1 MAIPSFFKL
10 AFPAERSKLRLRWPP
25 EPGIYLTGK
34 HSNYERQKWK
44 SLNFPSYYR
53 QLEFFC
59 ERDLTPD
66 KWKEICSMS
75 FAFRASLCF
84 LALSFNFVS
93 LALAQAPPD
102 LKAPAAK
109 HSDDESSLRAL
120 AEAFFSGWAARD
132 LDGFLRLWSAQSPE
146 LEARR
151 KETQELF
158 ARSERIELRG
168 LAIRAVKMDGDQAR
182 VRLEVD
188 ALVIEAGTGKEKAGY
203 GKMMRELRCVKEAGA
218 WKVWREASAYDELAA
233 ALAAAKSDQEREALL
248 AEEKDLAS
256 AELSQALHA
265 KARRQ
270 GSYPQA
276 LTIFRLA
283 QRVGEQVGAQ
293 LEVGNALMGI
303 GYVYSSQGDYAKA
316 LEHLQQCMAILEPLG
331 NKAGVGR
338 ALNNIGNVHR
348 YQGDYAM
355 ALEYYGKSLTISE
368 SLGNK
373 SGTADALGNIGV
385 VYSIQG
391 NLARALYYYKKSLAV
406 DEAAGDK
413 LGIAINLGNIGVIHR
428 KQGAYEQALEHYR
441 KSQAVSE
448 AIGDKI
454 GIAQMLN
461 NIGVVH
467 RFKDDYAQ
475 ALEHY
480 RKSLAIREEL
490 GDNRGIAS
498 ALHAIGTVHELQGD
512 YARALEHY
520 QKGLS
525 MDEAMGDKDG
535 IASALHTIG
544 VVHRKQGRYSEAL
557 DFAERATTIARQ
569 IGAFDVLWE
578 TRLNAGSAYR
588 ALNQSDRARLS
599 FDEAIAVIEAMRAQ
613 VAGGEREQQGF
624 FENKLS
630 PYHAM
635 VDLLV
640 ARNSPTEALTFAER
654 AKARAL
660 LDMLYSGRVN
670 IVKAMTGQEQERERT
685 LRAELISLNMQVAR
699 ANQQDKPDQA
709 GVGELKSL
717 REKAR
722 LNYEAFQTSL
732 YAAHP
737 ELKVQRGEAQ
747 VIKAEEIAELAPDA
761 GSALLEYVVMD
772 NVTYLFTVTKDV
784 GTAKAEV
791 RAYTLPVKRDDL
803 SKQTETF
810 RRQLAARD
818 LGFRGSAA
826 NLYALLIKPAEAQL
840 RGKTSIVIAPDGK
853 LWDLPFQ
860 ALLSGPQRF
869 LIEDAAISYTP
880 SLTALREMM
889 KRRKNQDANPAPATL
904 LALGNPKLGQETL
917 DGAALALRGEKLDPL
932 PEAEQEVKAL
942 RRLYGV
948 SQSKVYVGAE
958 AREDRVKN
966 EAGKAAIL
974 HFATHGI
981 LNDASPMYSH
991 LALAHGD
998 TNEDGLL
1005 EAWEL
1010 MQLDL
1015 KADLVALSA
1024 CETARGRFGAGEG
1037 MIGLTWALFVAGAP
1051 SAVVSQWK
1059 VESAS
1064 ARDLML
1070 GFHRQLRAP
1079 AKGGVTKAEALRRA
1093 ALNVMKNSETRHPFY
1108 WAGFVLVGAS

>member
-1 MAIPSFFKL
+1 
-10 AFPAERSKLRLRWPP
+10 
-25 EPGIYLTGK
+25 
-34 HSNYERQKWK
+34 
-44 SLNFPSYYR
+44 
-53 QLEFFC
+53 
-59 ERDLTPD
+59 
-66 KWKEICSMS
+66 MS

-93 LALAQAPPD
+93 LALAQSRPAPST
-102 LKAPAAK
+102 PAAK

-120 AEAFFSGWAARD
+120 AEAFFGGWAARD

-151 KETQELF
+151 KKTQELF
-158 ARSERIELRG
+158 AGSERIELRG
-168 LAIRAVKMDGDQAR
+168 LAIRAVKVDGGQAR
-182 VRLEVD
+182 VRLEAD

-203 GKMMRELRCVKEAGA
+203 GKMMRTLHCVKEAGA

-248 AEEKDLAS
+248 AEEKDLARG
-256 AELSQALHA
+256 ELVQALNA

-270 GSYPQA
+270 ESYPEA
-276 LTIFRLA
+276 LAIFRLA
-283 QRVGEQVGAQ
+283 QRVGEQVGDQ
-293 LEVGNALMGI
+293 LALSNTLMGI
-303 GYVYSSQGDYAKA
+303 GYVHSSQGEYAKA
-316 LEHLQQCMAILEPLG
+316 LEHFQKSMAMLESQD
-331 NKAGVGR
+331 NKAGVSR

-348 YQGDYAM
+348 YQGDYAK
-355 ALEYYGKSLTISE
+355 ALEYYDKSLAMSE
-368 SLGNK
+368 SLGER

-441 KSQAVSE
+441 KSQAASE
-448 AIGDKI
+448 AIGDKV

-467 RFKDDYAQ
+467 RYQDDYAQ
-475 ALEHY
+475 ALECY

-490 GDNRGIAS
+490 GDNRGIAG
-498 ALHAIGTVHELQGD
+498 ALHAIGTAHELQGD
-512 YARALEHY
+512 YARALEYY

-535 IASALHTIG
+535 IAGALCSIG

-557 DFAERATTIARQ
+557 DFAERAGAIARQ

-599 FDEAIAVIEAMRAQ
+599 FDEAIAVIEAMRIQ
-613 VAGGEREQQGF
+613 VAGGEREQQRF
-624 FENKLS
+624 FEDKLS

-640 ARNSPTEALTFAER
+640 ARKSPTEALAFAER

-660 LDMLYSGRVN
+660 LDLLYSGRVN

-685 LRAELISLNMQVAR
+685 LRAELISLNVQMAL
-699 ANQQDKPDQA
+699 ANEQDKPDQA
-709 GVGELKSL
+709 GLGELKSL

-747 VIKAEEIAELAPDA
+747 VIKAEEITALAPDA
-761 GSALLEYVVMD
+761 GGALLEYVVMD
-772 NVTYLFTVTKDV
+772 DVTYLFTVTKDV
-784 GTAKAEV
+784 GRAKAEV

-803 SKQTETF
+803 AKQTETF

-860 ALLSGPQRF
+860 ALLSGPKRF
-869 LIEDAAISYTP
+869 LIEDAAISYAP

-889 KRRKNQDANPAPATL
+889 KRPRTQDANPIPATL
-904 LALGNPKLGQETL
+904 LALGNPKLGRETL
-917 DGAALALRGEKLDPL
+917 DRATLALRGEKLDPL
-932 PEAEQEVKAL
+932 PEAEQEVKTL
-942 RRLYGV
+942 RRLYGA
-948 SQSKVYVGAE
+948 SRSKVYVGAE
-958 AREDRVKN
+958 AREDRVKR
-966 EAGKAAIL
+966 EAGQAAIL

-991 LALAHGD
+991 LALAQGD

-1010 MQLDL
+1010 MRLDL
-1015 KADLVALSA
+1015 KADLVTLSA

-1051 SAVVSQWK
+1051 SVVVSQWK

-1079 AKGGVTKAEALRRA
+1079 ASAKPRMTKAEALRRA
-1093 ALNVMKNSETRHPFY
+1093 ALNVMKNSETSHPFY

>member
-1 MAIPSFFKL
+1 
-10 AFPAERSKLRLRWPP
+10 
-25 EPGIYLTGK
+25 
-34 HSNYERQKWK
+34 
-44 SLNFPSYYR
+44 
-53 QLEFFC
+53 
-59 ERDLTPD
+59 
-66 KWKEICSMS
+66 MS
-75 FAFRASLCF
+75 FAFRALLCF
-84 LALSFNFVS
+84 LALSFNFVG
-93 LALAQAPPD
+93 LALAQAPQAPST
-102 LKAPAAK
+102 PAAK

-120 AEAFFSGWAARD
+120 AEAFLGSWAARD

-146 LEARR
+146 LEARL
-151 KETQELF
+151 KETQKLF
-158 ARSERIELRG
+158 AGSERIELRG
-168 LAIRAVKMDGDQAR
+168 LAIRAVKMGGGQAS
-182 VRLEVD
+182 VRLEAD

-203 GKMMRELRCVKEAGA
+203 GKMMRTLHCVKEAGA

-248 AEEKDLAS
+248 AEEKDLVR
-256 AELSQALHA
+256 AELAQALAA
-265 KARRQ
+265 KAYRQ
-270 GSYPQA
+270 RSATQA
-276 LTIFRLA
+276 LAIFHLA
-283 QRVGEQVGAQ
+283 QSIGEQVDAQ
-293 LEVGNALMGI
+293 LAVGSALMGI
-303 GYVYSSQGDYAKA
+303 GAIYSLRGDYAKA
-316 LEHLQQCMAILEPLG
+316 LEHFQKCMAALESQD
-331 NKAGVGR
+331 NKDGVSR
-338 ALNNIGNVHR
+338 ALNHIGNVHR
-348 YQGDYAM
+348 YQGDYTK
-355 ALEYYGKSLTISE
+355 ALEYYGKSLAISE
-368 SLGNK
+368 SLDDK
-373 SGTADALGNIGV
+373 SAPADPLGNIGV

-406 DEAAGDK
+406 DEAVGDK

-448 AIGDKI
+448 AIGDKV

-461 NIGVVH
+461 NIGIVH
-467 RFKDDYAQ
+467 RYKDDYAQ
-475 ALEHY
+475 ALECF
-480 RKSLAIREEL
+480 RKSLAIREGL
-490 GDNRGIAS
+490 GDKRGIAG
-498 ALHAIGTVHELQGD
+498 ALHAIGNAHELQGD
-512 YARALEHY
+512 YARALEY
-520 QKGLS
+520 FQKGLS

-535 IASALHTIG
+535 IARALCSIG
-544 VVHRKQGRYSEAL
+544 VVHKKQGRYSEAL
-557 DFAERATTIARQ
+557 DFAERATAIARQ
-569 IGAFDVLWE
+569 IGGFDVLWV
-578 TRLNAGSAYR
+578 TCLNAGSAYR

-599 FDEAIAVIEAMRAQ
+599 FDESIAIIEAMRAQ

-624 FENKLS
+624 FEDKLS

-640 ARNSPTEALTFAER
+640 ARNSPTEALTFAES

-660 LDMLYSGRVN
+660 LDLLHSGRVN
-670 IVKAMTGQEQERERT
+670 IVKAMTGEEQEQERT
-685 LRAELISLNMQVAR
+685 LRAELISLNVKMAR
-699 ANQQDKPDQA
+699 ANQQDNPDQA
-709 GVGELKSL
+709 GLGELKSL

-737 ELKVQRGEAQ
+737 ELKVHRGEAQ
-747 VIKAEEIAELAPDA
+747 VIKAEEITGLAPDA

-784 GTAKAEV
+784 GRAKAEV
-791 RAYTLPVKRDDL
+791 RAYTLPVKRDEL
-803 SKQTETF
+803 AKQTETF

-860 ALLSGPQRF
+860 ALLSGPRRF

-889 KRRKNQDANPAPATL
+889 KRRNNQDANPAPATL
-904 LALGNPKLGQETL
+904 LALGNPMLGRETL
-917 DGAALALRGEKLDPL
+917 DRAALALRSEKLDPL

-958 AREDRVKN
+958 AREDRVKD
-966 EAGKAAIL
+966 EAGQAAIL

-991 LALAHGD
+991 LALAQGD

-1010 MQLDL
+1010 MRLDL

-1051 SAVVSQWK
+1051 SVVVSQWK

-1070 GFHRQLRAP
+1070 GFHGQLRAP
-1079 AKGGVTKAEALRRA
+1079 ASANARMTKAEALRRA
-1093 ALNVMKNSETRHPFY
+1093 ALKVMKNPETSHPFY

>member
-1 MAIPSFFKL
+1 
-10 AFPAERSKLRLRWPP
+10 
-25 EPGIYLTGK
+25 
-34 HSNYERQKWK
+34 
-44 SLNFPSYYR
+44 
-53 QLEFFC
+53 
-59 ERDLTPD
+59 
-66 KWKEICSMS
+66 
-75 FAFRASLCF
+75 
-84 LALSFNFVS
+84 
-93 LALAQAPPD
+93 
-102 LKAPAAK
+102 
-109 HSDDESSLRAL
+109 
-120 AEAFFSGWAARD
+120 
-132 LDGFLRLWSAQSPE
+132 
-146 LEARR
+146 
-151 KETQELF
+151 
-158 ARSERIELRG
+158 
-168 LAIRAVKMDGDQAR
+168 
-182 VRLEVD
+182 
-188 ALVIEAGTGKEKAGY
+188 
-203 GKMMRELRCVKEAGA
+203 
-218 WKVWREASAYDELAA
+218 
-233 ALAAAKSDQEREALL
+233 
-248 AEEKDLAS
+248 
-256 AELSQALHA
+256 
-265 KARRQ
+265 
-270 GSYPQA
+270 
-276 LTIFRLA
+276 
-283 QRVGEQVGAQ
+283 
-293 LEVGNALMGI
+293 
-303 GYVYSSQGDYAKA
+303 
-316 LEHLQQCMAILEPLG
+316 
-331 NKAGVGR
+331 
-338 ALNNIGNVHR
+338 
-348 YQGDYAM
+348 
-355 ALEYYGKSLTISE
+355 
-368 SLGNK
+368 
-373 SGTADALGNIGV
+373 
-385 VYSIQG
+385 
-391 NLARALYYYKKSLAV
+391 
-406 DEAAGDK
+406 
-413 LGIAINLGNIGVIHR
+413 
-428 KQGAYEQALEHYR
+428 
-441 KSQAVSE
+441 
-448 AIGDKI
+448 
-454 GIAQMLN
+454 
-461 NIGVVH
+461 
-467 RFKDDYAQ
+467 
-475 ALEHY
+475 
-480 RKSLAIREEL
+480 
-490 GDNRGIAS
+490 
-498 ALHAIGTVHELQGD
+498 
-512 YARALEHY
+512 
-520 QKGLS
+520 

-791 RAYTLPVKRDDL
+791 RAYTLPIKRDDL

-1037 MIGLTWALFVAGAP
+1037 MIGLTWAMFVAGVP
-1051 SAVVSQWK
+1051 TTIVSQWK
-1059 VESAS
+1059 VRSDSTADLMIAFHRRLRAQLARPAGQRDVAS
-1064 ARDLML
+1064 A
-1070 GFHRQLRAP
+1070 LR
-1079 AKGGVTKAEALRRA
+1079 LA
-1093 ALNVMKNSETRHPFY
+1093 ALEIKRNPKYRHPFH
-1108 WAGFVLVGAS
+1108 WAPFVVVGDGN